1 MENNPGDNNDEYIT
15 NRDDWKQLIMTTR
28 KLEIVI
34 QYFHVKCEQVTKC
47 FECYFEANLVE
58 DLKRK
63 VSSSSQHLKIK
74 LKRISLDL
82 NRKVSSSNQHLIK
95 LKKVGS
101 GSEKEKFQA
110 ATNT

>member
-15 NRDDWKQLIMTTR
+15 KRDDWKQLIMTTR

-63 VSSSSQHLKIK
+63 VSSSKQHLKK
-74 LKRISLDL
+74 L
-82 NRKVSSSNQHLIK
+82 NQ
-95 LKKVGS
+95 
-101 GSEKEKFQA
+101 KELVEI
-110 ATNT
+110 